1 MNKISE
7 ERNILAIKRQ
17 IITYSCV
24 SWEGK
29 KLVWNCI
36 NKFLNLKASKIDTE
50 ILIKI

>member
-1 MNKISE
+1 MNQISE

-24 SWEGK
+24 SLEGK